1 MDTPKQILY
10 KELRK
15 LGVKAERKKYEYERA
30 VKDWKEL
37 NAKIVSMEDK
47 EEIIETDEKD
57 ST

>member
-15 LGVKAERKKYEYERA
+15 LGVKAERKKSEYERA

-47 EEIIETDEKD
+47 EEIIETDETN

>member
-47 EEIIETDEKD
+47 EELVEDNNE
-57 ST
+57 

>member
-10 KELRK
+10 KKLRK

-37 NAKIVSMEDK
+37 NAKIVTMEDK
-47 EEIIETDEKD
+47 EEIVEADETN
-57 ST
+57 